1 MEGTSQGSWE
11 WLSKKKK
18 KKRGVGFLCS
28 SLGAPGAAYGPLAD
42 LFYLAYAYE
51 KNT

>member
-18 KKRGVGFLCS
+18 RGVGFLRS